1 MAKGKKID
9 IEQFDLDELKE
20 KTTENPGLLSFPHT
34 VGGAVIKPE
43 DKGKVMGR
51 AMTAM
56 KEQTENQLQQLYDQ
70 MQVLVKQAKDI
81 KSRVLISEEIYQSE
95 MNFEPIIGKT
105 YYLYE
110 RKDKHGVLSM
120 VAPEEWGNSI
130 PYQNYVAKV
139 KLLADHTWEVLESN
153 NR

>member
-1 MAKGKKID
+1 LARGKKID
-9 IEQFDLDELKE
+9 IENFDLDELKE
-20 KTTENPGLLSFPHT
+20 KTTESPGLLSFPHT
-34 VGGAVIKPE
+34 VGGAVVKPE

-56 KEQTENQLQQLYDQ
+56 KEQTEQQLQQLYDQ
-70 MQVLVKQAKDI
+70 MQVLVKQAKTI
-81 KSRVLISEEIYQSE
+81 KSRVLISEEIYQSD

-110 RKDKHGVLSM
+110 KKDKRGVLSM
-120 VAPEEWGNSI
+120 VAPEEWGNNI

-139 KLLADHTWEVLESN
+139 KLLADHTWEVLESSHH
-153 NR
+153 

>member
-20 KTTENPGLLSFPHT
+20 KTTDNPGLLSFPHT

-56 KEQTENQLQQLYDQ
+56 KEQTENQLQQLYEQ
-70 MQVLVKQAKDI
+70 MEVLVKHAKAI
-81 KSRVLISEEIYQSE
+81 KSRVLISEEIYQSD

-110 RKDKHGVLSM
+110 RKNKQGVLSM
-120 VAPEEWGNSI
+120 IAPEEWGNSI
-130 PYQNYVAKV
+130 PYQYFVAKV
-139 KLLADHTWEVLESN
+139 KLLADHTWEVLESSHH
-153 NR
+153 